1 MNVVSGTLH
10 LFSGKEISLPTPE
23 AVELVRSFWSSV
35 PERDDVPTPLD
46 ISPTHRIIVTRS
58 SIAAIEQ
65 VVKPK

>member
-10 LFSGKEISLPTPE
+10 LFSGKEISLPTRE
-23 AVELVRSFWSSV
+23 AVELVSSFWSSV
-35 PERDDVPTPLD
+35 PDRDDVPTPLD